1 VTGQLLILA
10 HATDPGASSVAAR
23 LAGRLGTG
31 HVRVVRPEVLG
42 LARWSHRV
50 SARGRAV
57 TRVTLPSSET
67 LVSAELGA
75 VFNRI
80 QYLSVPRFRSAS
92 IKDRDYAA
100 AELHAVVASWLA
112 ELGDRVVHDVR
123 RHPWVIPA
131 LTRQQ
136 WVSAAAAQGLPVAP
150 RTAGTAAG
158 NEAEDQQPGAWAP
171 AGGVLV
177 AGGTAAG
184 SRADEF
190 GERCVAA
197 AHAIGLPLL
206 EFHFAVEHGATV
218 LVQVDPLPR
227 LVDPGA
233 AEVVSELLLSLAAG
247 APA

>member
-1 VTGQLLILA
+1 MTGRLLILA

-23 LAGRLGTG
+23 LAGRLGADQ
-31 HVRVVRPEVLG
+31 VRVLRPEVLG

-50 SARGRAV
+50 SSRGRAV
-57 TRVTLPSSET
+57 TRVTVPGAET
-67 LVSAELGA
+67 LVSAELRA

-92 IKDRDYAA
+92 VKDREYAA

-123 RHPWVIPA
+123 RHPWVIPS

-136 WVSAAAAQGLPVAP
+136 WVSAAAAHGLPVAP
-150 RTAGTAAG
+150 RTIGTAAG
-158 NEAEDQQPGAWAP
+158 GGADQVGTL
-171 AGGVLV
+171 GRCGSVLV

-184 SRADEF
+184 SLAGDF

-197 AHAIGLPLL
+197 TRTIGLPLL
-206 EFHFAVEHGATV
+206 EFDFAIEQGATV
-218 LVQVDPLPR
+218 LVQVDPQPR
-227 LVDPGA
+227 LTDPRA
-233 AEVVSELLLSLAAG
+233 AEVVSELLLSLGGG
-247 APA
+247 ATP